1 MSELLI
7 YVAPIV
13 LVEVILAIVAL
24 VGIFRLYG
32 CKNGNKTIWAVVVI
46 FLQIIGPVL
55 YFAFGK
61 GNGIEE

>member
-1 MSELLI
+1 MSELLL

-13 LVEVILAIVAL
+13 VVEVVLVIVAL

-32 CKNGNKTIWAVVVI
+32 CRNANKKVWALIVI
-46 FLQIIGPVL
+46 FLQIFGPIM

-61 GNGIEE
+61 GNGLDS